1 MRKLSEILSDIKV
14 TKIIGNP
21 DVAVCKIY
29 IDSRKITNNSIF
41 IAIRGIQTDG
51 HNFITDVIKAGAKAI
66 ICEKIPS
73 KTVAD
78 ITYVQVENTSVLLG
92 RIADSYYNHP
102 SSKLKLIGITGTN
115 GKTTIATLLYKLFR
129 QLGYRTGL
137 ISTVVNYVDSK
148 SFESTHTTPDAISIN
163 NLLNKMVEA
172 GCKYCFMEISSH
184 SIVQNRINGI
194 TFAGGVFTNL
204 THDHLDYHK
213 TFEEYLLA
221 KKKFFDDLPASSF
234 ALTNTD
240 DKNGKVIIQNTKAKT
255 YTYSLHSLSD
265 YNATII
271 ESQINGMLLKINNV
285 EMWTR
290 LIGKF
295 NASNILAIYSTA
307 ILLDAD
313 KEKVMLELS
322 DLTAVDG
329 RFEYFTSPSKYNAI
343 VDYAHTPD
351 ALLNVLQ
358 TIKQLVKTNGKIIT
372 VVGAGGNR
380 DKSKRPVMAKVSA
393 ELSDKVILTSDNPRN
408 EKPEDIITDMK
419 QGLDKELSKKV
430 LTIIDRR
437 EAIRT
442 ACEFANIGDM
452 VLIAGKGH
460 ETYQEINGVKSH
472 FDDREVIKEIFNEL
486 M

>member
-1 MRKLSEILSDIKV
+1 LRKLSEILSEIKV
-14 TKIIGNP
+14 TKVIGNP
-21 DVAVCKIY
+21 DVPVYKIY

-41 IAIRGIQTDG
+41 VAIRGIQTDG
-51 HNFITDVIKAGAKAI
+51 HNFISDVIKAGAKTI

-78 ITYVQVENTSVLLG
+78 VTYVQVEDTSILLG
-92 RIADSYYNHP
+92 PIADSYYEHP
-102 SSKLKLIGITGTN
+102 SSKLKVIGITGTN

-129 QLGYRTGL
+129 RLGYRTGL

-148 SFESTHTTPDAISIN
+148 SFESTHTTPDAVSIN
-163 NLLNKMVEA
+163 KLLNKMVEA

-184 SIVQNRINGI
+184 SIVQHRVNGI
-194 TFAGGVFTNL
+194 TFAGGIFTNL

-213 TFEEYLLA
+213 TFDEYLAA
-221 KKKFFDDLPASSF
+221 KKKFFDDLPATSF
-234 ALTNTD
+234 AITNAD
-240 DKNGKVIIQNTKAKT
+240 DKNGKIIIHNTKATKF
-255 YTYSLHSLSD
+255 TYSLHSSSD

-271 ESQINGMLLKINNV
+271 ESHINGMLLKINNV

-295 NASNILAIYSTA
+295 NASNILAIYSAA

-329 RFEYFTSPSKYNAI
+329 RFEYFTSPKQYTAI

-358 TIKQLVKTNGKIIT
+358 TMKQLVKTNGKIIT
-372 VVGAGGNR
+372 VVGAGGSR
-380 DKSKRPVMAKVSA
+380 DKTKRPVMAKVSA

-408 EKPEDIITDMK
+408 EKPEDIICDMK

-430 LTIIDRR
+430 LTIINRR

-442 ACEFANIGDM
+442 ACELATKDDM
-452 VLIAGKGH
+452 ILVAGKGH
-460 ETYQEINGVKSH
+460 ETYQEVNGVKSH
-472 FDDREVIKEIFNEL
+472 FDDREVIKEIFNDL

>member
-1 MRKLSEILSDIKV
+1 MRKLSEILNDIEII
-14 TKIIGNP
+14 KIIGNP
-21 DVAVCKIY
+21 DVLVYKMY
-29 IDSRKITNNSIF
+29 IDSRLITNNSIF
-41 IAIRGIQTDG
+41 VAICGTQVDG
-51 HNFITDVIKAGAKAI
+51 HNFIDGVIKAGAKAI

-73 KTVAD
+73 ETVNYV
-78 ITYVQVENTSVLLG
+78 TYVQVKSTSLLLG
-92 RIADSYYNHP
+92 PIADSYYEHP
-102 SSKLKLIGITGTN
+102 SSKLKVIGVTGTN

-129 QLGYRTGL
+129 RLGSRSGL

-148 SFESTHTTPDAISIN
+148 SFDSTHTTPDAISIN
-163 NLLNKMVEA
+163 KLLNKMVEA
-172 GCKYCFMEISSH
+172 GCKYCFMEVSSH
-184 SIVQNRINGI
+184 SIVQHRINGI
-194 TFAGGVFTNL
+194 TFAGGIFTNL

-213 TFEEYLLA
+213 TFEEYLTA
-221 KKKFFDDLPASSF
+221 KKKFFDDLPATSF
-234 ALTNTD
+234 AITNAD
-240 DKNGKVIIQNTKAKT
+240 DKNGKIMLQNTKAKT
-255 YTYSLHSLSD
+255 FTYSLHSLSD

-271 ESQINGMLLKINNV
+271 ESHINGMLLKINNI

-313 KEKVMLELS
+313 KEKMMLELS

-329 RFEYFTSPSKYNAI
+329 RFEYFTSPKQYTAI

-358 TIKQLVKTNGKIIT
+358 TIKQLIKNNGKIIT

-380 DKSKRPVMAKVSA
+380 DKTKRPIMAKVSA

-430 LTIIDRR
+430 LTIIDRC

-442 ACEFANIGDM
+442 ACQLATHGDM

-460 ETYQEINGVKSH
+460 ETYQEVNGIKSH
-472 FDDREVIKEIFNEL
+472 FDDREEVKKIFNDL